1 MGRSAAGAAHPGVRL
16 AAARQ
21 TPAQAGGAVAAGV
34 GAGVAGAGAC
44 LRPIR
49 GGRPG
54 SAAGA
59 AALAGGEPG
68 DGLPDRGGLR
78 GRPWLRCSDGAQ
90 LCGLGVSR
98 RPGFGL
104 SHGHGGAALLD
115 FGGRAGGGAGPQP
128 RLATGRCPRQ
138 RRQRKHQRC
147 QRRIRWCNGLGC
159 CLGGE
164 PGPGGHCRAD
174 WRRAAGRA
182 ALAHRRTGG
191 WRCQCG

>member
-1 MGRSAAGAAHPGVRL
+1 MGRSAAGAAHPGVWL

-21 TPAQAGGAVAAGV
+21 TPAQTGGAVAAGV
-34 GAGVAGAGAC
+34 GAGVAGAGAG
-44 LRPIR
+44 LWAIR
-49 GGRPG
+49 GGGPG
-54 SAAGA
+54 GAAGA

-78 GRPWLRCSDGAQ
+78 GRPWLRRGDGAE
-90 LCGLGVSR
+90 LCGPGLSR

-104 SHGHGGAALLD
+104 SHGNGGAALLH

-147 QRRIRWCNGLGC
+147 QRRIRWSVGLGGGLGC
-159 CLGGE
+159 E
-164 PGPGGHCRAD
+164 PGPGGPCRAD
-174 WRRAAGRA
+174 WCGAAGRA

-191 WRCQCG
+191 WRWQRC